1 MKKKHT
7 KYLLFRRELVR
18 KLFTAEYKDTSIRFY
33 ASIDEL
39 IEANPKAELCVSS
52 TQTGLM
58 YEPVEFE
65 ETE

>member
-7 KYLLFRRELVR
+7 RYLLFRREFIR

-33 ASIDEL
+33 ASEDEL
-39 IEANPKAELCVSS
+39 IQANPKAELCVDS

-58 YEPVEFE
+58 YKPVEFE
-65 ETE
+65 ETK